1 MKDVAPGPVVSAAQ
15 FDQLLAMAGPKLAKT
30 LVAQLRADL
39 SLAQHTLRAA
49 VDPVDWA
56 EIRVQSHVMM
66 GLAGTVGAQDLYLLA
81 RQLNDVAQL
90 DAQDAQMA
98 TALAS
103 STGQAIDAVVTFLS
117 LHPCALAALA

>member
-1 MKDVAPGPVVSAAQ
+1 MMDVAPGPVVSAAQ

-30 LVAQLRADL
+30 LVAQLQADL
-39 SLAQHTLRAA
+39 SLAQQTLRAA

-56 EIRVQSHVMM
+56 EIRVQSHVVM

-90 DAQDAQMA
+90 PAQDAQMA

-117 LHPCALAALA
+117 LQPCALAALA

>member
-56 EIRVQSHVMM
+56 EIRVQSHVVM

-103 STGQAIDAVVTFLS
+103 STGQAIDAVVTLLS